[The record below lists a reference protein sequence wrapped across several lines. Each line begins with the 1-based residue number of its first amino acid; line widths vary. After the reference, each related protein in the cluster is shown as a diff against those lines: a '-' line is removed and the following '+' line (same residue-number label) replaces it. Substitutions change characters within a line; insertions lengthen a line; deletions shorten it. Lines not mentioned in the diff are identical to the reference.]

1 MTSFFDD
8 ETRGDQAPP
17 EAGSPELPESDL
29 DEEVD
34 DGLPESLYQPPESEQ
49 LLRRIAEVIATARP
63 MPLSASVMIN
73 REEVLAL
80 VEEAIE
86 RLPDELRAARWL
98 LKERDEFQARVGRE
112 ADEILDEARGRAEH
126 MVQRTEVVKA
136 AEHRARQ
143 VVQKARDDS
152 RRIKL
157 ECDDYVDQKLASF
170 EIVLDRTLKT
180 VMAGR
185 SKLQGT
191 LISGEVPVVPPPE
204 ESSEEGP
211 SFFDQDSG

>member
-17 EAGSPELPESDL
+17 DAASPDVLEPDI
-29 DEEVD
+29 DEDAEP
-34 DGLPESLYQPPESEQ
+34 GLPESLYQPPESEQ

-80 VEEAIE
+80 VEDAIE

-98 LKERDEFQARVGRE
+98 LKERDEFQARVKRE

-204 ESSEEGP
+204 SPEEGP